1 MLIVN
6 VYVPQATGALAKE
19 IAKRGENEQQSAG
32 EYATTQLI
40 NDLDKMIKSN
50 ATPGTA
56 IIIAGDLNMWLQNAS
71 PRQNKMIGCR
81 RSSVLAIGALSL
93 PRYRPWRFIPINCF
107 IRTRFAKRRH
117 RAVL

>member
-19 IAKRGENEQQSAG
+19 IAKRGENEQQNAG

-40 NDLDKMIKSN
+40 DDLDRMIKSN

-56 IIIAGDLNMWLQNAS
+56 IIVAGDLNMWLQNAS
-71 PRQNKMIGCR
+71 PRQNKMIGAWEKTMCEGHGLVNIFGDDDTQR
-81 RSSVLAIGALSL
+81 TYINKKSASL
-93 PRYRPWRFIPINCF
+93 PRHCR
-107 IRTRFAKRRH
+107 
-117 RAVL
+117 